1 MSCDP
6 IRSNIELQLTELEI
20 LQSIYSNDDEFVNED
35 LEAFVEAQD
44 FVDNKLHEFRNT
56 LSFIIKLNAEIENS
70 IESKNKDCEDNYIKV
85 KTNSFL
91 I

>member
-1 MSCDP
+1 MSCDS

-56 LSFIIKLNAEIENS
+56 LSFIIKLDAEIENS
-70 IESKNKDCEDNYIKV
+70 IESKSKNCEDNYIKV
-85 KTNSFL
+85 KTSSFL